1 MKQGTNPA
9 SLVPRPRPAFH
20 CFQYRKATE
29 SWAGPG
35 NEAKPYSIW
44 KQPAAS
50 IIQLEC
56 NQPIAI
62 DHVLPSCMIVMDAE
76 WQEHAWQDTWVATL
90 AAKIMCVFKVFFEQ
104 LANEPLEVSE

>member
-1 MKQGTNPA
+1 MRLNP
-9 SLVPRPRPAFH
+9 
-20 CFQYRKATE
+20 
-29 SWAGPG
+29 
-35 NEAKPYSIW
+35 

-90 AAKIMCVFKVFFEQ
+90 AAKIMRVFKVFFEQ